1 MKNSESNLTFSEN
14 SFNLFSNRVVFC
26 TLYSHGINY
35 YYYYYYYFSILRLSI
50 HSNLLVLHEVRA
62 SQTFEIGLNFE

>member
-14 SFNLFSNRVVFC
+14 SFNLFSNRVVFG
-26 TLYSHGINY
+26 TLYSHGIN
-35 YYYYYYYFSILRLSI
+35 YYYYYYFSILRLSI